1 MFKLQETSIP
11 TNFSQVMTTIG
22 RRVEPDKVGIVYD
35 TLIMAM
41 SDFLSQVKSKENKIA
56 LAVKDLKGNLLLA
69 GIVNYHKN
77 ENEEMPGNWSYELTF
92 NEEDLNGCNVSL
104 STDPHFNRVFLK
116 TLENL
121 HGLLLDDPIVMQ
133 PMIEEGINVVKQWLD
148 VNAKENEEISVEHPG
163 FFVASV
169 SVENGEKIYAIVPD
183 GAMKRLIKDDSALEE

>member
-11 TNFSQVMTTIG
+11 ANFSQVMTTIG
-22 RRVEPDKVGIVYD
+22 RRVEPDRVGIVYD
-35 TLIMAM
+35 TLLMAM
-41 SDFLSQVKSKENKIA
+41 SDFLAQVKSKENKTAI
-56 LAVKDLKGNLLLA
+56 AVKDLKGNLLLA

-77 ENEEMPGNWSYELTF
+77 ENEDMPGNWSYELTF
-92 NEEDLNGCNVSL
+92 NEDDLNGCNVSL

-133 PMIEEGINVVKQWLD
+133 PMIEEGINVIKQWLD
-148 VNAKENEEISVEHPG
+148 VNAKENEEVSVEHPG

-169 SVENGEKIYAIVPD
+169 SVENGEKVYAIVPD

>member
-148 VNAKENEEISVEHPG
+148 VNAKENEEVSVEHPG

>member
-56 LAVKDLKGNLLLA
+56 LAVKDLKGNLLLG
-69 GIVNYHKN
+69 GIVSYHKN

-169 SVENGEKIYAIVPD
+169 SVENGEKVYAIVPD